1 MIRVFKSNEKPS
13 NHLTHDEIDDMLE
26 KVSLEDVK
34 KELADVSDPEEQMEI
49 LMRFLEL
56 QDSDLKTRT
65 EIAGHIQVST
75 RGKSL
80 LESWGTTYF
89 PTDSHP

>member
-13 NHLTHDEIDDMLE
+13 NHLTFEEIDDMLG

-34 KELADVSDPEEQMEI
+34 KELVDVSDPEEQMEI

-65 EIAGHIQVST
+65 EIAGHIQVS
-75 RGKSL
+75 R
-80 LESWGTTYF
+80 Y
-89 PTDSHP
+89 

>member
-1 MIRVFKSNEKPS
+1 MDKIVKYPPKHKLGNQMIRVFKSNEKPS
-13 NHLTHDEIDDMLE
+13 NHLTFEEIDDMLG

-34 KELADVSDPEEQMEI
+34 KELVDVSDPEEQMEI

-65 EIAGHIQVST
+65 EIAGHIQVS
-75 RGKSL
+75 R
-80 LESWGTTYF
+80 Y
-89 PTDSHP
+89 